1 MQFKKLKI
9 RGFKGFADPVELPI
23 REGLSGVV
31 GPNGCGKSNLVEAFG
46 WVMGENR
53 PTVMRGGSMEDVIFS
68 GAATR
73 PASSLAEVEL
83 EIDNSDGRISSEFAS
98 GGEVSVARRVERD
111 GGSTFL
117 INGKDV
123 RWRDVQ
129 LLFADSA
136 SGARSSALVRQGQVS
151 EIINSRPSARSG
163 ILEDAAGIGG
173 LFQRR
178 HEAELK
184 LNATCQ
190 NLNRIND
197 IIEQLKGHID
207 SVTRQARQA
216 ARYRRLGEQL
226 RKAEALLQ
234 HVAWKRA
241 DRDLMTA
248 ERESRGRTEE
258 SARLFRE
265 VSEAERRKSQLD
277 SSLMPLRSASAEAN
291 AAVQRLRA
299 ESDII
304 GEKQAGAEREVENLR
319 TQIAQIAEDAERER
333 SLGREAE
340 ERAAEL
346 EELRQSLAKASEGFE
361 ERREEAERRLAA
373 ARASLEGLEAELDGA
388 NRRLAGLLSKRDAAE
403 RTKLEADGALESW
416 RQRREKARIAVA
428 EGEARLAEATIFVK
442 TADGARARA
451 ERDAESAES
460 ALAESESARHSVQ
473 AELASARET
482 LSRAEGRL
490 AMLIS
495 EESELSKLL
504 NNDNCDRARL
514 LDSISVRKGYE
525 AAFGAALG
533 DDLFAPELNGSEES
547 GWRAL
552 EPYAEDQPLPP
563 GTVPLSEYVTAPG
576 LLSRRMSQIGLV
588 VDRDMDEIQP
598 LLGPGQRIVSKGGD
612 LCRWDGF
619 KVVGGE
625 TPTSVSL
632 RLRQRNRL
640 EEVKAAL
647 VSAGEEAERAKS
659 EHDRLKS
666 LDLELHRAD
675 ELARTTRRVAE
686 QALAT
691 ANREHSV
698 AEADTSIAERTLESL
713 RQNRARIEEESKE
726 AERSVRE
733 AEEALANVEDA
744 ESATAEAERVKEAVL
759 ASRNDMVEARSH
771 KHELESEHSSRVDR
785 IAALPDEIANWKE
798 RGESAGERI
807 DALQRRAELSEGE
820 LTAAVEV
827 PEQLRLRQA
836 ELAAEIASADA
847 GRRDTDDRLAATE
860 GEARKADAA
869 VRELNRRASQS
880 LEAKGRAEADAENA
894 KARLQEAVAR
904 IAEGMDC
911 RPEELAEKFE
921 LDVEALPSTEEQEAE
936 VARLRRSRDALGAVN
951 LRAEQD
957 IAELQAEMA
966 ELDGERRDLDEAVAS
981 LRSTISTLNADGRRK
996 LLNAFEQVNRNFE
1009 MIFQHLFGGG
1019 RARLELV
1026 EGEDPLD
1033 TGLEILCRPPGKR
1046 FSNISLLSGGEQTL
1060 TALALIFAF
1069 FLANPA
1075 PVCVLDEVDA
1085 PLDDTNVMKFCGMVD
1100 EITRRTGTRFLIV
1113 THHSITM
1120 ARMDRLFGV
1129 TMQEKGVSQLVSV
1142 DLGAAERMAA

>member
-1 MQFKKLKI
+1 MRFKKLKI

-53 PTVMRGGSMEDVIFS
+53 PSVMRGGSMEDVIFS

-73 PASSLAEVEL
+73 PASSFAEVEL
-83 EIDNSDGRISSEFAS
+83 EIDNSDGRLTSEFAV
-98 GGEVSVARRVERD
+98 GDEIGVVRKVERD
-111 GGSTFL
+111 GGSTFMV
-117 INGKDV
+117 NGKDV
-123 RWRDVQ
+123 RWRDIQ

-184 LNATCQ
+184 LNATSQ
-190 NLNRIND
+190 NLNRVSD
-197 IIEQLKGHID
+197 IIEQLKGHIET
-207 SVTRQARQA
+207 VTRQARQA

-234 HVAWKRA
+234 HVLWRQA
-241 DRDLMTA
+241 DRDLLA
-248 ERESRGRTEE
+248 ADKESRERTEE

-265 VSEAERRKSQLD
+265 ISEAERRKSQLD
-277 SSLMPLRSASAEAN
+277 SNLLPLREASGAAN

-299 ESDII
+299 ESELIE
-304 GEKQAGAEREVENLR
+304 EKQAGAERTLTNLR
-319 TQIAQIAEDAERER
+319 AQITQIGEDAGRE
-333 SLGREAE
+333 LTLQREAE
-340 ERAAEL
+340 ERVTQLEGLRREL
-346 EELRQSLAKASEGFE
+346 TEASEGFGDK
-361 ERREEAERRLAA
+361 REEAEQRLAA
-373 ARASLEGLEAELDGA
+373 ARKSLEGHEARLDDA
-388 NRRLAGLLSKRDAAE
+388 NRQLAGILSKRDVAE
-403 RTKLEADGALESW
+403 RTKMEADGALESW
-416 RQRREKARIAVA
+416 RQRREKALAAVS

-442 TADGARARA
+442 TADGTRARA
-451 ERDAESAES
+451 ERDAETAKS
-460 ALAESESARHSVQ
+460 ALVESESARHVVQ
-473 AELASARET
+473 TELATARET
-482 LSRAEGRL
+482 LSRAESRL
-490 AMLIS
+490 AVLNS
-495 EESELSKLL
+495 EKSELSKLL
-504 NNDNCDRARL
+504 SDDDAGKAHILDRIA
-514 LDSISVRKGYE
+514 VRKGYE

-533 DDLFAPELNGSEES
+533 DDLFAPELNGSDES
-547 GWRAL
+547 GWRQL
-552 EPYAEDQPLPP
+552 EPYPKEQQLPA
-563 GTVPLSEYVTAPG
+563 GTVPLSEFVSAPG

-588 VDRDMDEIQP
+588 ADGNIDELQP
-598 LLGPGQRIVSKGGD
+598 LLMPGQRIVSKDGD
-612 LCRWDGF
+612 FCRWDGF
-619 KVVGGE
+619 RVAGGE
-625 TPTSVSL
+625 TPTSASL
-632 RLRQRNRL
+632 RLKQRNRL
-640 EEVKAAL
+640 EEVNAAL
-647 VSAGEEAERAKS
+647 ASAGEETASARS
-659 EHDRLKS
+659 EHVRLKS
-666 LDLELHRAD
+666 LDADLQQAD
-675 ELARTTRRVAE
+675 ELARTTRRAAE

-691 ANREHSV
+691 ASREHSV

-713 RQNRARIEEESKE
+713 RQAKIRIEEESE
-726 AERSVRE
+726 AAERAVRE
-733 AEEALANVEDA
+733 AEEALADVEDA
-744 ESATAEAERVKEAVL
+744 ETATLEVESVKETVL
-759 ASRNDMVEARSH
+759 EARNEMVEARSR
-771 KHELESEHSSRVDR
+771 KLELEREQSSRSAR
-785 IAALPDEIANWKE
+785 LAGLPEEIANWKI

-807 DALQRRAELSEGE
+807 DALQRRSEHSERE
-820 LTAAVEV
+820 LTEATTV
-827 PEQLRLRQA
+827 PEQLYLRQA
-836 ELAAEIASADA
+836 KLAEEIATAEIRRREADE
-847 GRRDTDDRLAATE
+847 RLGATE
-860 GEARKADAA
+860 GEARSADAA
-869 VRELNRRASQS
+869 VREMNRQASQS

-894 KARLQEAVAR
+894 KTRLQEAAAR
-904 IAEGMDC
+904 IVEKLDC
-911 RPEELAEKFE
+911 RPEALAEKFE
-921 LDVEALPSTEEQEAE
+921 LDVESLPMPDEQEAE

-957 IAELQAEMA
+957 IADLQAELA

-981 LRSTISTLNADGRRK
+981 LRDTISTLNVDGRNR
-996 LLNAFEQVNRNFE
+996 LLTAFEQVNRNFE

-1085 PLDDTNVMKFCGMVD
+1085 PLDDTNVLKFCGMVD
-1100 EITRRTGTRFLIV
+1100 EIARRTGTRFLIV
-1113 THHSITM
+1113 THNSITM
-1120 ARMDRLFGV
+1120 SRMDRLFGV

-1142 DLGAAERMAA
+1142 DLSAAERMAA